1 MKYSQPGKRPGRNM
15 SHLKRML
22 LHLVKIVEGKQGAPE
37 MQRAPVGLLCCD
49 DPDMHGHE
57 IQRHAQASGHQ
68 AGWKMAFSGRGG
80 RAGDR
85 GRTLQFGLRCRDGAV
100 GLDLLRF
107 RHTGGRCGN
116 RCRGRFIPTQKKD
129 KESDDRQP
137 VAQGP
142 DVIHSAKIH
151 PSFRIVAIN
160 AKWAKIV
167 SWDGGNGD
175 LFPPPG
181 ATTQAAIPGWLSLP
195 ASPSRYARSAFLKLQ
210 VKHRIS
216 WQNLK
221 NTGNQRVLQKQA
233 G

>member
-1 MKYSQPGKRPGRNM
+1 M
-15 SHLKRML
+15 SHLERML

-37 MQRAPVGLLCCD
+37 MQRAPVGLLRCN

-57 IQRHAQASGHQ
+57 IQRHAQATRQQTG
-68 AGWKMAFSGRGG
+68 GKMAFSGRGG

-85 GRTLQFGLRCRDGAV
+85 GRALQFGLRCRDGTV

-107 RHTGGRCGN
+107 RHTGDRCRN

-129 KESDDRQP
+129 KQSDDRQP

-167 SWDGGNGD
+167 SWDRG
-175 LFPPPG
+175 LVVSSPPPG
-181 ATTQAAIPGWLSLP
+181 A
-195 ASPSRYARSAFLKLQ
+195 
-210 VKHRIS
+210 
-216 WQNLK
+216 
-221 NTGNQRVLQKQA
+221 
-233 G
+233 

>member
-1 MKYSQPGKRPGRNM
+1 MKYSQPGKRPGRYM
-15 SHLKRML
+15 SHLERML
-22 LHLVKIVEGKQGAPE
+22 LHLVKIVEGKQDAPE

-68 AGWKMAFSGRGG
+68 TEGKMAFSGRGG
-80 RAGDR
+80 RPGDR
-85 GRTLQFGLRCRDGAV
+85 GRALQFGLRCRDGTV

-129 KESDDRQP
+129 KQSDDRQP

-151 PSFRIVAIN
+151 PSFRIVPIN

-167 SWDGGNGD
+167 SGDGGMVTSSHRRA
-175 LFPPPG
+175 PKRR
-181 ATTQAAIPGWLSLP
+181 Q
-195 ASPSRYARSAFLKLQ
+195 PSRGIHPCRHL
-210 VKHRIS
+210 RPD
-216 WQNLK
+216 
-221 NTGNQRVLQKQA
+221 TPVLHV
-233 G
+233 